1 MSTLIKNATIINEGL
16 SFKGSLLIT
25 NKIISKILDTED
37 PDYSVKLQAIEESSD
52 HLEVLDAQGMILL
65 PGVIDDQVHFREPG
79 ATHKGDIASES
90 AAAALGGVTS
100 YMDMPNNNPP
110 ACTIGHLE
118 EKYAIAA
125 ENSTTNYSFYLGASN
140 ENIDQVIKL
149 DPKTNC
155 GVKLFMG
162 SSTGNMLVDSEE
174 ALKAVFESSPT
185 LIATHCED
193 ETSIREA
200 LAAAK
205 ERYGDDIPVS
215 EHPNIR
221 SREACIKSTAKA
233 IDMAVRSG
241 AQLHILHT
249 STADEVEMVLE
260 AQKKNPKI
268 SFEVCVHYLWFCDED
283 YPKYGT
289 RIKCNPAIKRRS
301 DMEALRNA
309 VAKGLPG
316 AVATDHA
323 PHLLSE
329 KAGNYT
335 QAPSGLPTVQHSLRM
350 MLQLSKEG
358 IFPIETVPQMLS
370 HAPAQTFDI
379 SLRGYI
385 REGYFA
391 DLVLVE
397 ESKSQAATPAYKCGW
412 TPVSEESLDY
422 GVVHT
427 FVNGIQVVKDYKL
440 TGLKGGQRVTFER

>member
-1 MSTLIKNATIINEGL
+1 MGTLIKNATIINEGL

-25 NKIISKILDTED
+25 NDTISK
-37 PDYSVKLQAIEESSD
+37 
-52 HLEVLDAQGMILL
+52 VLDAADEDYCVKLDAIEGSSDQLNVIEAEGLILL

-90 AAAALGGVTS
+90 AAGALGGVTS

-110 ACTIGHLE
+110 ACTIALLE

-125 ENSTTNYSFYLGASN
+125 ANSTTNYSFYLGASN
-140 ENIDQVIKL
+140 ENIEEVLKL
-149 DPKTNC
+149 DPATNC

-162 SSTGNMLVDSEE
+162 SSTGNMLVDNEE
-174 ALKAVFESSPT
+174 TLEGVFKSSPT

-193 ETSIREA
+193 ESTIREA

-205 ERYGDDIPVS
+205 ERFGDDIPIG

-233 IDMAVRSG
+233 LEMAIKSG
-241 AQLHILHT
+241 AKLHVLHV
-249 STADEVEMVLE
+249 STAEEVEMVLE
-260 AQKKNPKI
+260 AQKRNPNI

-283 YPKYGT
+283 YAEYGT

-301 DMEALRNA
+301 DLEALRNA

-329 KAGNYT
+329 KGGNYT
-335 QAPSGLPTVQHSLRM
+335 QAPSGLPTLQHSLRI
-350 MLQLSKEG
+350 MLQLSKMG
-358 IFPIETVPQMLS
+358 LFPIEMVPQMMS
-370 HAPAQTFDI
+370 HSPAETFNI
-379 SLRGYI
+379 SRRGYI

-397 ESKSQAATPAYKCGW
+397 NGKSQAALPAYKCGW
-412 TPVSEESLDY
+412 TPIKEEELDL
-422 GVVHT
+422 GVAHT

-440 TGLKGGQRVTFER
+440 TGEKAGRRLTFNR

>member
-1 MSTLIKNATIINEGL
+1 MGTLIKNATIINEGL

-25 NKIISKILDTED
+25 NDRISKILDSSDED
-37 PDYSVKLQAIEESSD
+37 YAVKLSAIEDSSD
-52 HLEVLDAQGMILL
+52 PLSVIDAEGMLLL
-65 PGVIDDQVHFREPG
+65 PGAIDDQVHFREPG

-110 ACTIGHLE
+110 ACTIDAIE
-118 EKYAIAA
+118 QKYAIASQCSPA
-125 ENSTTNYSFYLGASN
+125 NYSFYLGASN
-140 ENIDQVIKL
+140 ENIGEILKL

-162 SSTGNMLVDSEE
+162 SSTGNMLVDNEQ
-174 ALKAVFESSPT
+174 ALESIFRSAPT

-193 ETSIREA
+193 ESSIREA
-200 LAAAK
+200 LAQAK
-205 ERYGDDIPVS
+205 EKYGENIPIA
-215 EHPNIR
+215 EHPHIR
-221 SREACIKSTAKA
+221 TREACIKSTAKA
-233 IDMAVRSG
+233 IEMALKSG

-260 AQKKNPKI
+260 AREKNPNI

-289 RIKCNPAIKRRS
+289 HIKCNPAIKRRS
-301 DMEALRNA
+301 DMEALRSA
-309 VAKGLPG
+309 VAQGLPG

-323 PHLLSE
+323 PHLLTE
-329 KAGNYT
+329 KDGSYT
-335 QAPSGLPTVQHSLRM
+335 QAPSGLPTIQHSLRM
-350 MLQLSKEG
+350 MLQLSKQG
-358 IFPIETVPQMLS
+358 IFPIGMVPQMMS
-370 HAPAQTFDI
+370 HAPAETFRI
-379 SLRGYI
+379 AERGYI

-397 ESKSQAATPAYKCGW
+397 ESKSRNATPAYKCGW
-412 TPVSEESLDY
+412 TPIREEELDF
-422 GVVHT
+422 GVAHT

-440 TGLKGGQRVTFER
+440 TGANAGRRLTFDR